1 MLRSFSVFSL
11 SLLSLYLDGVF
22 VLCLR
27 ALENDL
33 DELREED
40 LVGFASDCGASGGVG
55 GEVRSLPPL
64 HVTFELVLND
74 ELRLRLVHDD
84 ADTILNL
91 GLL

>member
-11 SLLSLYLDGVF
+11 NLLSLYLDGVF

-27 ALENDL
+27 AFENDL

-40 LVGFASDCGASGGVG
+40 LVGFTSDCVASGGV

-74 ELRLRLVHDD
+74 ELRLRLVQDD